1 MKALKGIL
9 LGAAIFSAGVGVGIL
24 ITLERMG
31 F

>member
-1 MKALKGIL
+1 MNALKGIL
-9 LGAAIFSAGVGVGIL
+9 LVLAVFAAGVGVGIL